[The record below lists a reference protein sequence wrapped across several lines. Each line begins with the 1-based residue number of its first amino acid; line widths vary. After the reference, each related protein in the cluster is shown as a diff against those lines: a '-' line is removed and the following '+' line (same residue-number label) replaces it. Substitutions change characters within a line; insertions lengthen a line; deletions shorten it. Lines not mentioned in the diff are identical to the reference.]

1 LTLNSHFYSTIIN
14 VINVKIIVTLLQK
27 NAAETLCSILAA
39 SCDRVFLTVI
49 SFDAETDGP
58 AAGDDDEGVVCDATA
73 SCSPT
78 SSDHDVSDLLL
89 SSSGVIPDCSV
100 QRTVQRTTEQGCRTA
115 SDIDRHRQT
124 LNART
129 DDMSHVDLST
139 ATNQRHQQLTTLT
152 SLRAAGQASCHSRQH
167 ETLIKTEASELETTT
182 ASSTC
187 QSRRET
193 DMSTFQSRHDTDV
206 STCPSRH
213 ETDMSDI
220 DLTDLFDLILPQSS
234 LTSSSSSSSSSTR
247 VVWPA
252 HSLSTDEHDVAVAKS
267 SSHKFLSRDDELFDL
282 DDDMS
287 SSPEVGYSIQFA
299 LETIKSHS

>member
-1 LTLNSHFYSTIIN
+1 
-14 VINVKIIVTLLQK
+14 
-27 NAAETLCSILAA
+27 
-39 SCDRVFLTVI
+39 VI

-206 STCPSRH
+206 STCQSRRETDMSTFQSRHDTDVSTCPSRH

-220 DLTDLFDLILPQSS
+220 DLTDLFDLILPQSP